1 MKVRLQPQTKVKTMN
16 NKEKKQKQELDTQTT
31 FADMNVDG
39 FRWYD
44 PSRKKGGEKQK
55 IQCSRKEKRAI
66 YRAYMQALLPFI
78 GILCGVFLLM
88 FLLARLWLS

>member
-1 MKVRLQPQTKVKTMN
+1 MAN
-16 NKEKKQKQELDTQTT
+16 NKDKKEKQELDTETT
-31 FADMNVDG
+31 FADMNVQG

-44 PSRKKGGEKQK
+44 PSRKNGGDKQK
-55 IQCSRKEKRAI
+55 LQLTRKEKRAI
-66 YRAYMQALLPFI
+66 YKAYMQSFLPFI